1 MATEPNPTDAHT
13 RDKHRTDSTESAA
26 NRANEPLTNTRQDA
40 PTDTTHRATP
50 THKRRDQLVLSGV
63 HRVAGRARRGS
74 RPATAVPDTVGRT
87 YRSEYGKPLQW
98 VSFRFTDSISSV
110 QWDETAI
117 DIASAAQPTDAT
129 NASTTTPAGHRRHGR
144 VKASGN
150 SRPAQ
155 RNRNSHT
162 SAGPSRKGSTGRTDR
177 RQPDGHGQDTRAS
190 QHGVAH
196 QTAVIT
202 VRRSPD
208 GNRHRSTG
216 PRTPLRLEGRTTRRD
231 IPSNR
236 PRHRDCQQNGHP
248 AGHRR
253 AGASAGRHR

>member
-98 VSFRFTDSISSV
+98 VSFRLTDSISSV

-129 NASTTTPAGHRRHGR
+129 NASTTTPAGHRRH
-144 VKASGN
+144 
-150 SRPAQ
+150 SRGQ
-155 RNRNSHT
+155 SVRKQ
-162 SAGPSRKGSTGRTDR
+162 PSCTTQSELTHECRPVEKGQYGTD
-177 RQPDGHGQDTRAS
+177 
-190 QHGVAH
+190 
-196 QTAVIT
+196 
-202 VRRSPD
+202 
-208 GNRHRSTG
+208 
-216 PRTPLRLEGRTTRRD
+216 
-231 IPSNR
+231 
-236 PRHRDCQQNGHP
+236 
-248 AGHRR
+248 
-253 AGASAGRHR
+253 